1 MDEGAG
7 LTSVMNFSLSA
18 KALAEPCIVVESY
31 VIVEPVDR
39 GWRRIS
45 PLMEDDRR
53 QWVVIEKEG

>member
-1 MDEGAG
+1 
-7 LTSVMNFSLSA
+7 MNFSLSA

-45 PLMEDDRR
+45 PLVEDDRR
-53 QWVVIEKEG
+53 QWVIIDKKV